1 VTTDSRFRD
10 LDLWIP
16 EGFHT
21 EFVRSGTLV
30 KRGDDPYIP
39 FNRQIDLWWYAF
51 GVGVR
56 IGEKTPLPDRSKL
69 VRFNEAGIL
78 ESDPWRITHLELLA
92 LAEHDEEISADP
104 TEVLQIAHEYAMTG
118 FNILTQELRGVTDFQ
133 LHLMGY
139 MASDQEK

>member
-1 VTTDSRFRD
+1 MTSDSRFRD

-16 EGFHT
+16 KSFHT

-30 KRGDDPYIP
+30 KRGDDQYIA
-39 FNRQIDLWWYAF
+39 FGRQIDLWWYAF
-51 GVGVR
+51 GLGVR
-56 IGEKTPLPDRSKL
+56 MGEKTPLPDRPDL

-104 TEVLQIAHEYAMTG
+104 TKVLQIAHEYAMTG
-118 FNILTQELRGVTDFQ
+118 FNVLTQELRGVTDFQ

>member
-1 VTTDSRFRD
+1 MTTDSRFRD

-16 EGFHT
+16 EKFHT

-51 GVGVR
+51 GVGAR
-56 IGEKTPLPDRSKL
+56 IGEKTPLPDRSSL

-92 LAEHDEEISADP
+92 LAEQGEDIAADP
-104 TEVLQIAHEYAMTG
+104 TKVLLLAHEYAMTG
-118 FNILTQELRGVTDFQ
+118 FSVLTQELRSVTDFQ
-133 LHLMGY
+133 LHLLGY
-139 MASDQEK
+139 MASSHEN